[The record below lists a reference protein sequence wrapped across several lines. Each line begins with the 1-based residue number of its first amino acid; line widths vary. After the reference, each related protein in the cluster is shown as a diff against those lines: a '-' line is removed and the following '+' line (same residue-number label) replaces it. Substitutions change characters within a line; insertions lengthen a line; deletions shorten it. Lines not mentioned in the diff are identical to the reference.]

1 VAIVRSP
8 LGKGFG
14 VGLSSLDLLD
24 ALLSPAV
31 DAAGY
36 RLVRLR
42 LMGGKRKTLQVMAER
57 PDGTMDV
64 DDCAQLSRRLSEV
77 LEAADPIGD
86 EYVLEVSSPGIDR
99 PLTAAGDFERF
110 AGHEARVE
118 LKQPID
124 GRRRFKGI
132 IAGLHNGEVVM
143 ETPGEHGPERVLLPL
158 SGIAEAKLI
167 LTDRLIRESLKARD
181 ARRVE
186 PTVRNDPEPYR
197 RD

>member
-1 VAIVRSP
+1 MAIVRSP
-8 LGKGFG
+8 PRKKFG
-14 VGLSSLDLLD
+14 VTLSSLDFLD

-31 DAAGY
+31 QAAGY

-57 PDGTMDV
+57 PDGGMDV

-77 LEAADPIGD
+77 LEAADPIAD

-99 PLTAAGDFERF
+99 PLTAAVDFERF
-110 AGHEARVE
+110 AGHEARIE
-118 LKQPID
+118 LQEPIE
-124 GRRRFKGI
+124 GRRRFKGT
-132 IAGLHNGEVVM
+132 IAGLQNGDVVI
-143 ETPGEHGPERVLLPL
+143 ETPAEQGLQRVLLPL

-167 LTDRLIRESLKARD
+167 LTDRLIQESLKARD

>member
-1 VAIVRSP
+1 MAIVRS
-8 LGKGFG
+8 LRREGFG
-14 VGLSSLDLLD
+14 VTLSSLDFLD
-24 ALLSPAV
+24 ALVAPAV
-31 DAAGY
+31 QAAGY

-57 PDGTMDV
+57 ADGAMDV
-64 DDCAQLSRRLSEV
+64 DDCALLSRKLSEV
-77 LEAADPIGD
+77 LEAADPIAE

-124 GRRRFKGI
+124 GRRRFKGT
-132 IAGLHNGEVVM
+132 IAGLQNSEVVM
-143 ETPGEHGPERVLLPL
+143 ETPGEQGTERVLLPL

-167 LTDRLIRESLKARD
+167 LTDRLIQETLKARD